1 MKPIQKILG
10 MLAVMVMVAG
20 CAELDQLAKNVQGSM
35 PQTNSLGKIIAGL
48 KEALSIGTGNAVVDV
63 SHVGGYFK
71 NQAIKILLPP
81 EIQKTTNALRKF
93 GFGKVV
99 DDFERSMNSAAEQ
112 AAPQA
117 KAIFLDAIRNMS
129 FADARRILNGY
140 DSAATHYL
148 RKTTSQ
154 SARAPSQTASRIS
167 ARTTRPRALC
177 ASIAS
182 GSPRMARPTARAT
195 DSSGGRSNQ
204 TAAFSISSAAPCSS
218 CSACCRSSISSLRAI
233 FVSANFSVR
242 SSSKASRSISAL
254 HLAVS
259 PAANC

>member
-1 MKPIQKILG
+1 MKPVKKFMG
-10 MLAVMVMVAG
+10 VFAVVLMMAG
-20 CAELDQLAKNVQGSM
+20 CAEVNQFTKNLQSSM
-35 PQTNSLGKIIAGL
+35 PQENSLGKIIAGL

-63 SHVGGYFK
+63 SGVGGYFK

-99 DDFERSMNSAAEQ
+99 NDFEHSMNTAAEQ

-154 SARAPSQTASRIS
+154 RLARLFRPIITDSMNKVGV
-167 ARTTRPRALC
+167 TRLYKQMVEPLKMLP
-177 ASIAS
+177 IAS
-182 GSPRMARPTARAT
+182 PVPVDLDAYVT
-195 DSSGGRSNQ
+195 DK
-204 TAAFSISSAAPCSS
+204 A
-218 CSACCRSSISSLRAI
+218 LRGLFIMVAEEEKKI
-233 FVSANFSVR
+233 R
-242 SSSKASRSISAL
+242 RD
-254 HLAVS
+254 
-259 PAANC
+259 PAARVTDLLKDVFGKMRG

>member
-35 PQTNSLGKIIAGL
+35 PQENSLGKIIAGL

-154 SARAPSQTASRIS
+154 RLTSLLRPIITDSMNKVGV
-167 ARTTRPRALC
+167 TRLYKQMVEPLKMLP
-177 ASIAS
+177 IAS
-182 GSPRMARPTARAT
+182 PVPVDLDAYVT
-195 DSSGGRSNQ
+195 DK
-204 TAAFSISSAAPCSS
+204 A
-218 CSACCRSSISSLRAI
+218 LRGLFIMVAEEEKKI
-233 FVSANFSVR
+233 R
-242 SSSKASRSISAL
+242 RD
-254 HLAVS
+254 
-259 PAANC
+259 PAARVTDLLKDVFGKMRG